1 MSVYRTSQRP
11 PEIRTEVQSG
21 PSAHVCP
28 RCKVQL
34 FYGTK
39 RGVTVHAC
47 GACGGAFLDATQ
59 VGVLYEASEASGV
72 AAELGEMASVAAS
85 VAATHRPAL
94 RDRIACP
101 ICAREMNRERLTN
114 GLTIDRC
121 VGHGIWFDA
130 GELRRAV
137 RDRSFVDELTYAS
150 PGELSPCAKRVV
162 QEREIHEDDEVG
174 VLLLQIVAAVVDASI
189 DSTREPGTGPTPRAR
204 PRT

>member
-1 MSVYRTSQRP
+1 MGDGMSVYRTSQRP
-11 PEIRTEVQSG
+11 PEIRTEAQSG

-39 RGVTVHAC
+39 RGVTVHAS
-47 GACGGAFLDATQ
+47 GACGGAFLDAKQ

-72 AAELGEMASVAAS
+72 AAELGEMAS

-101 ICAREMNRERLTN
+101 ICAREMNRERTN

-121 VGHGIWFDA
+121 VEHGIWFDA

-162 QEREIHEDDEVG
+162 QEREIHGDDEVG
-174 VLLLQIVAAVVDASI
+174 VLLLQIVADVVGAAI
-189 DSTREPGTGPTPRAR
+189 ESTRESKRR
-204 PRT
+204 SRD